1 MINTDNDHYDLIVL
15 GAGSAGIATAMRAA
29 RHGARVALI
38 ERDVIGGTCVN
49 VGCVPKKA
57 MWFAAEMADLQPQL
71 REAGFDSQPA
81 QFDWERFIVLRNA
94 YIERI
99 HSAYRHHFADLKIEL
114 IAAQA
119 RFITRDVIDVDIRQ
133 LHAPHI
139 VIATGAK
146 PKRPDIPGGEL
157 GIDSNGFFALRA
169 APKRIAVIGGG
180 YVAAELANMLHA
192 LGSDVELF
200 VRGKHLLANFDH
212 EIADVLVVSMRSRG
226 ITVHLDSGIV
236 SATQDDGKY
245 RLKLINQTIAEGF
258 DELLWAIGREPITHE
273 LDLDAVDI
281 ARDTNGHVQ
290 VDQWQNTN
298 QPGIYALG
306 DVTPNI
312 ALTPVAVA
320 AGRHL
325 ADRLFGGK
333 ADSKLDFENVPTVVF
348 THPPLASIGLTET
361 EARARH
367 GDQVRIYRSNFLPMF
382 YSLTGKTQRS
392 LFKLICVG
400 SEERIVGL
408 HLLGLGV
415 EEMLQ
420 GFAVAIKMGACKRDF
435 DNTIAI
441 HPTSTEEAVLMTG
454 FTL

>member
-1 MINTDNDHYDLIVL
+1 MNADDAHYDLIVL

-71 REAGFDSQPA
+71 REAGFDSQPGA
-81 QFDWERFIVLRNA
+81 LDWERFITLRNA
-94 YIERI
+94 YIDRI
-99 HSAYRHHFADLKIEL
+99 HSAYRHRFADLKIEW

-119 RFITRDVIDVDIRQ
+119 RFIACDVIDIGMRQ

-146 PKRPDIPGGEL
+146 PQRTDIPGGEL

-212 EIADVLVVSMRSRG
+212 EIADLLVASMRSRG
-226 ITVHLDSGIV
+226 IIVHLDTGIV
-236 SATQDDGKY
+236 SAKQDDGKY
-245 RLKLINQTIAEGF
+245 RVNLIDQTVAEGF
-258 DELLWAIGREPITHE
+258 DELLWAIGREPITYE
-273 LDLDAVDI
+273 LDLDVVDV
-281 ARDTNGHVQ
+281 ARDARGHVQ
-290 VDQWQNTN
+290 VDEWQNTN

-333 ADSKLDFENVPTVVF
+333 ADAKLDFDNVPTVVF
-348 THPPLASIGLTET
+348 THPPLASIGLSEA

-400 SEERIVGL
+400 ADERIVGL

-441 HPTSTEEAVLMTG
+441 HPTSAEEAVLMTE